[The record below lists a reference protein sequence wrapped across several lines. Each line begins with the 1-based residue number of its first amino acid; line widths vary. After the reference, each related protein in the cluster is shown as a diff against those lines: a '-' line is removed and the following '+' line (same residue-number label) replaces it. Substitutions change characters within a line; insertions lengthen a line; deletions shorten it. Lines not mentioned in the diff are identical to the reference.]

1 MHLRSGDH
9 GYGLVA
15 KTLHWLTVVLVA
27 AQFYVGL
34 TMSSDDA
41 EGAAAAEDRL
51 ERLELAEDRF
61 RDRLD
66 EQEEAA
72 EARGEAAEEAWD
84 AEEDRLRDAFEA
96 EQEAEEER
104 LDARLDDDEYVDDAF
119 TEVVELRFAG
129 NGISEPE
136 WHVLLGLSLIALG
149 LVRILWRWTTPLPP
163 WAEHLSERER
173 GFEGAVEKLLLAML
187 VVTPATGLL
196 LVAGNDDLLP
206 LHIAAQ
212 ILFVAAI
219 VGHVGLVLKHTVVH
233 RNRHLARMT

>member
-1 MHLRSGDH
+1 MHLRSGEH

-41 EGAAAAEDRL
+41 EGAAQAEAGK

-66 EQEEAA
+66 RLEEAA
-72 EARGEAAEEAWD
+72 EARGEAAEDAWD
-84 AEEDRLRDAFEA
+84 AEEDRLEDEFEA
-96 EQEAEEER
+96 QQEAEEER
-104 LDARLDDDEYVDDAF
+104 LDAQFDDDEYVADAF
-119 TEVVELRFAG
+119 SEVVGLRFTD

-136 WHVLLGLSLIALG
+136 WHVLLGLSLIGLG
-149 LVRILWRWTTPLPP
+149 LLRVAWRTATPLPP
-163 WAEHLSERER
+163 WAEHLSAGERR
-173 GFEGAVEKLLLAML
+173 FEGASEKLLLTML

-196 LVAGNDDLLP
+196 LVAGNEDLLAV
-206 LHIAAQ
+206 HVTAQ
-212 ILFVAAI
+212 LVFVAAI
-219 VGHVGLVLKHTVVH
+219 VGHVGLVLKHTVVR
-233 RNRHLARMT
+233 RNRHLSRMT